1 MGQWTAIFRRHP
13 VVRACALAILLYG
26 FAGAATSPYQS
37 MIAIRELG
45 LSNHAYAMIGLTAS
59 IGYVVMAIAAGFLSD
74 WFQSYRGPL
83 IFVSSFGVLGYG
95 VIYAFPSPPMFAL
108 ATIGPLA
115 LFHATNSMLFGA
127 VRAQTDGFNADEAR
141 IVNAL
146 MRIMISLAWVL
157 VPGIVGLALRGQ
169 DSMISAYGIAALF
182 ALACVVTIALGLRGT
197 DMQDKPTP
205 DTRSRPALKDLRVL
219 IAPQLLGKVLGVALI
234 SQVLHVNAAVLPLI
248 VTGQAGGQP
257 EDIGFLVGLVA
268 VLEVIFMVFWAW
280 AVRGHQILPAL
291 LIAASLYFVYLA
303 AIATAHA
310 PWQVYAASL
319 IAGFAAAALV
329 SLPISYL
336 LDLIRN
342 RPGLSASLLSV
353 NMFLGGGLGAG
364 VFALGTEVGGYGAT
378 AILSGGLGVVGATL
392 LMLLE
397 RRGNVTDHP

>member
-1 MGQWTAIFRRHP
+1 MGQWTALLRRHP
-13 VVRACALAILLYG
+13 VVRASALAILLYG
-26 FAGAATSPYQS
+26 FASASTSPYQS
-37 MIAIRELG
+37 MVAIRELG
-45 LSNHAYAMIGLTAS
+45 LSDRTYAMVGLTAS
-59 IGYVVMAIAAGFLSD
+59 IGYVIMAIAAGFLSD

-83 IFVSSFGVLGYG
+83 VFVSSFGLIGYG
-95 VIYAFPSPPMFAL
+95 VIYAFPSPLTYAL

-115 LFHATNSMLFGA
+115 LFHATNAMLFGA
-127 VRAQTDGFNADEAR
+127 VRAQSDRFDPEEAR

-169 DSMISAYGIAALF
+169 DSMIPAYAIAAVF
-182 ALACVVTIALGLRGT
+182 AAACTATIALGLRGSE
-197 DMQDKPTP
+197 MRDKPAPVTK
-205 DTRSRPALKDLRVL
+205 SRPALKDLRVL
-219 IAPQLLGKVLGVALI
+219 VAPRLLGRVLGVALI
-234 SQVLHVNAAVLPLI
+234 SQVLHVNGAVLPLI

-291 LIAASLYFVYLA
+291 LIAASLYLVYLS
-303 AIATAHA
+303 AIAFAVA

-319 IAGFAAAALV
+319 IAGFSAAALV

-336 LDLIRN
+336 LDLIRD

-364 VFALGTEVGGYGAT
+364 VFALGTGLGGYGTT
-378 AILSGGLGVVGATL
+378 AILSGCLGVVGATL
-392 LMLLE
+392 LIIME
-397 RRGNVTDHP
+397 RRENASDHA